1 MSNIKITN
9 TDKVLIREWYA
20 GGMSIKDLS
29 LHFKVHPSTIA
40 RHLGNSTKH
49 RIANKQLINDETLR
63 RINLLVDK
71 YNVSDEFK
79 SELLNS
85 FYLEFIEEENCYFPI
100 IELED
105 YDEA

>member
-9 TDKVLIREWYA
+9 ADKVLIKEKYA

-29 LHFKVHPSTIA
+29 LYFKVHPSTII
-40 RHLGNSTKH
+40 RHLDRNTKH
-49 RIANKQLINDETLR
+49 KVANKHIISDETLR
-63 RINLLVDK
+63 RINLLVNK
-71 YNVSDEFK
+71 HNISEEFK

-85 FYLEFIEEENCYFPI
+85 FYLEFLEEENYYFPI

-105 YDEA
+105 YNET